1 MPIYPIKH
9 LLKRSLQ
16 LLTLAAGFLFA
27 AHSAHAQYPSY
38 QQSLLDERVGFGQNA
53 TGGAGGEVY
62 WVTNLND
69 SGLGSLRE
77 GLEKDDNYRWI
88 MFAVNGTIQ
97 SSGLIQVHANKTIDA
112 RGASITLTNYGLWIG
127 NYDANGQ
134 FHGSSNVIIENLSLA
149 DGNTAAF
156 LNAIMINQGATNVWI
171 DHCTFTN
178 MAKMGI
184 DVTTANAS
192 YNTDVTV
199 SWCRFSYSTGFNS
212 AMLVGADPYEQNGQ
226 NLRVTLHH
234 NFFDRQTGRSPM
246 VRFGKFHCFNNYL
259 SYWGTY
265 GMASFSSAQLYTEN
279 NVFSANPNG
288 DKRAV
293 IVDGRPQEPTLGFA
307 KNVNNWKLNGAVT
320 TDYNAAAVFN
330 PASYYTYS
338 QVLEPAINNNTLI
351 SNIYFTAG
359 ATRTSGILANMSTR
373 ANVQG
378 GQGALISGFIISGS
392 PSDTKRVIIR
402 AIGPSLAPYFP
413 NAMGN
418 PTLKV
423 YNAYGQLVDSNASND
438 NWGDSQGAEIQATG
452 LAPSNGLEAAW
463 VGYLS
468 PGTYSAVIDG
478 WGTGIANLEIYDL
491 QTSSPAK
498 LVNISSRATVD
509 PSNPPIAGFIA
520 QSGWNTLL
528 IRGIGPSLANYG
540 IQNPISDPTLTLY
553 DANGTQ
559 IAYNNNWQDAPS
571 GVSQLGFAPSDWR
584 EAVIVTNLAPGAYT
598 VILRDYYNNSGIGSI
613 EMYKF

>member
-1 MPIYPIKH
+1 MHTYPIKH

-16 LLTLAAGFLFA
+16 LLALVAGLLF
-27 AHSAHAQYPSY
+27 SAHAAQAQYPSY
-38 QQSLLDERVGFGQNA
+38 QQSLLNERAGFGQNA

-127 NYDANGQ
+127 HYDANGQ
-134 FHGSSNVIIENLSLA
+134 FHGSSNVIIENLNLA

-184 DVTTANAS
+184 DVTTAYAS

-199 SWCRFSYSTGFNS
+199 SWCRFSYSPTGFNS

-234 NFFDRQTGRSPM
+234 NFFDRQTQRSPM

-259 SYWGTY
+259 YDWDIY

-279 NVFSANPNG
+279 NIFYAIG
-288 DKRAV
+288 DTRAV
-293 IVDGRPQEPTLGFA
+293 MVDGRPQEPTLGFA
-307 KNVNNWKLNGAVT
+307 KNVNNWKINGAVT

-330 PASYYTYS
+330 PASYYSYAPF
-338 QVLEPAINNNTLI
+338 LETANSTLQ
-351 SNIYFTAG
+351 SKVATSAG
-359 ATRTSGILANMSTR
+359 ATRTSGVLANMSTR

-423 YNAYGQLVDSNASND
+423 YNAYGQLVAPNASND

-452 LAPSNGLEAAW
+452 LAPSDGLEAAW

-468 PGTYSAVIDG
+468 PGAYSAVIDG

-520 QSGWNTLL
+520 QSGWTTLL
-528 IRGIGPSLANYG
+528 IRGIGPSLAQFG

-571 GVSQLGFAPSDWR
+571 GVSQFGFAPSDWR
-584 EAVIVTNLAPGAYT
+584 ESVIVTNLAPGSYT
-598 VILRDYYNNSGIGSI
+598 VILRDYYGSWGIGSI
-613 EMYKF
+613 ELYKL